1 MKVYLSLFLI
11 LSTLFSYAQ
20 TRTHKNDSL
29 QEVKINGFYA
39 TKNYDPAKVGYGFSI
54 DTLKLVDEPA
64 VRTND
69 IAKATRIFDQLNR
82 PAILIELNK
91 EGAEKFLTL
100 TKENIQK
107 PIAIVVNNKIIAAPV
122 VASTILEG
130 RIMIN
135 GNFSLAE
142 VDAIINSLL
151 AK

>member
-1 MKVYLSLFLI
+1 M
-11 LSTLFSYAQ
+11 
-20 TRTHKNDSL
+20 
-29 QEVKINGFYA
+29 
-39 TKNYDPAKVGYGFSI
+39 GYGFSI

-122 VASTILEG
+122 VVSTILEG

-135 GNFSLAE
+135 GNFSLTE